1 MPERI
6 EVLTEGEVT
15 VVQFKD
21 EKILDEANIQQIGE
35 ELYALVED
43 GSKQKL
49 LVNFENVAFLSSA
62 TLGKLISLNKRA
74 GKVGTAL
81 KFCSIRPDLL
91 QVFEMTGLTRVFD
104 IHDDQ
109 ASALDAFN

>member
-6 EVLTEGEVT
+6 EVHSEGDVT

-35 ELYALVED
+35 ELYELVETD
-43 GSKQKL
+43 GLKKL

-74 GKVGTAL
+74 GKLGTDL

-91 QVFEMTGLTRVFD
+91 QVFEMTGLTKVFD
-104 IHDDQ
+104 IRDDQ
-109 ASALDAFN
+109 ASALGAF

>member
-6 EVLTEGEVT
+6 DVLTEGDVT

-35 ELYALVED
+35 ELYALVESD
-43 GSKQKL
+43 KNKKL
-49 LVNFENVAFLSSA
+49 LVNFEHVAFLSSA
-62 TLGKLISLNKRA
+62 TLGKLISLSKRA
-74 GKVGTAL
+74 SKVDTAL

-91 QVFEMTGLTRVFD
+91 QVFEMTGLTKVFD

-109 ASALDAFN
+109 ESALQSF

>member
-6 EVLTEGEVT
+6 EVLTEGDVT
-15 VVQFKD
+15 VVEFKD

-35 ELYALVED
+35 ELYEVVE
-43 GSKQKL
+43 SHANTKM

-74 GKVGTAL
+74 SKVGTTL
-81 KFCSIRPDLL
+81 KFCSIRADLL
-91 QVFEMTGLTRVFD
+91 QVFEMTGLTKVFD

-109 ASALDAFN
+109 ESALESFG

>member
-6 EVLTEGEVT
+6 EVLSEGDVT

-35 ELYALVED
+35 ELYQLVETN
-43 GSKQKL
+43 GHAKL
-49 LVNFENVAFLSSA
+49 LVNFEKVAFLSSA

-74 GKVGTAL
+74 GKVGTTL

-91 QVFEMTGLTRVFD
+91 QVFEMTGLTKVFD

-109 ASALDAFN
+109 DSAMGAF